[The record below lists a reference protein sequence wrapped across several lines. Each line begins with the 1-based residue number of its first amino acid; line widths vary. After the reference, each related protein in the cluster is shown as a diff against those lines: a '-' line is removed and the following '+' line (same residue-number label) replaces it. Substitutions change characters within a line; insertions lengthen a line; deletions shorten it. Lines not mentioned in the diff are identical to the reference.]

1 MLQVKEEQ
9 EDLLHRR
16 ERELSALKG
25 ALKEEVETQDIYT
38 SALKEEHEQELQ
50 KLLGHLELVK
60 EVPENIPPF
69 ALIYHTPVSRHISM
83 LISHFAFA
91 LSLRAMLCS
100 ARRSSRRRRR
110 AVQLR
115 CN

>member
-60 EVPENIPPF
+60 EVPGNIPPF
-69 ALIYHTPVSRHISM
+69 ALIYPTPV
-83 LISHFAFA
+83 SHFAFA

>member
-1 MLQVKEEQ
+1 MKEEQ

-60 EVPENIPPF
+60 EVPGNIPPF
-69 ALIYHTPVSRHISM
+69 ALIYHT
-83 LISHFAFA
+83 
-91 LSLRAMLCS
+91 LCH
-100 ARRSSRRRRR
+100 
-110 AVQLR
+110 VIFR
-115 CN
+115 C